1 MPSYYDST
9 KDKPGLAEIKYQGGG
24 EVSRLDGFSVGSAL
38 GGPSLA
44 DAIIKAK
51 HVSGAVMTPAMKKRL
66 NAALVAKL
74 KQSAAMRKGLLS
86 DLSGFGVGEALQG
99 RPMGSA
105 SGMKKG
111 GAVKKMRHGGKLKV
125 RGMGAATR
133 GGNFSRSG

>member
-9 KDKPGLAEIKYQGGG
+9 KAKPGLAEIKYQGGG
-24 EVSRLDGFSVGSAL
+24 EVSRLDGVSVGSAL

-74 KQSAAMRKGLLS
+74 KNLKGLPSGLT
-86 DLSGFGVGEALQG
+86 GFGVGEALQG
-99 RPMGSA
+99 KSTGSA
-105 SGMKKG
+105 NRMKKG

-133 GGNFSRSG
+133 GGNFSRNG